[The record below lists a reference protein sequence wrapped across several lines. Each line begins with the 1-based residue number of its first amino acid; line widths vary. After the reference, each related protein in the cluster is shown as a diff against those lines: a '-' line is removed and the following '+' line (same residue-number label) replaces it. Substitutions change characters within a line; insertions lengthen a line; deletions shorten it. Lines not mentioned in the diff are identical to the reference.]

1 MSESS
6 FFKQNVDKVVADDEF
21 RGKMNARYDFFKKVV
36 MNSASHY
43 SDFELEKS
51 RAFNIRNKAFR
62 NYDKLLVDF
71 ETNCLNNGVTVK
83 WARDA
88 EEAKQMVYDI
98 INSEKAKNVIKT
110 KNSVAEEIGLLSFL
124 KMKKVSVSETDSG
137 DFICYCDDERPSDS
151 QHPAAHLTLHEISE
165 RFTDKFS
172 VKPNLK
178 PNQLMTIVRKVL
190 KNSYLNADIAITG
203 ANFFVSDTG
212 GIVISEDE
220 GDVLKSMASAGKHVV
235 LTGIDRLVATLD
247 DMSTLLPLS
256 SIYEVSGNRVSAN
269 YIFANKPDYVVLVD
283 NGRSDVIGKE
293 YQRQIMTCLDCGGC
307 NSICPIF
314 NTIGGHVYEMP
325 VPGPVGTVIK
335 PIIEGAEFA
344 SHFTTLCTSCHQC
357 EDYCPVNIKL
367 SDLILHNRMDII
379 GENKSLMEEKNLYLF
394 MNKRVEN
401 RKNMDRQNMLINME
415 YKQLMKKSWSSK
427 RAIPEF
433 ARKTF
438 SQLWKEANGI
448 TE

>member
-6 FFKQNVDKVVADDEF
+6 FFKQNVENVVADMEF
-21 RGKMNARYDFFKKVV
+21 RGKMSARYDFFKKVV

-62 NYDKLLVDF
+62 NYDRLLVDF

-98 INSEKAKNVIKT
+98 IVEEKAKNIIKT
-110 KNSVAEEIGLLSFL
+110 KNAVAEEIGLLSFL
-124 KMKKVSVSETDSG
+124 KMKKMNVSETNSG
-137 DFICYCDDERPSDS
+137 DFVCNCDDERPSDS
-151 QHPAAHLTLHEISE
+151 QHPSAHLTFDEISE
-165 RFTDKFS
+165 RFTEKFS
-172 VKPNLK
+172 VKSNLK

-203 ANFFVSDTG
+203 ANFLISDTG
-212 GIVISEDE
+212 GIVINEDE
-220 GDVLKSMASAGKHVV
+220 GDVLKSMASAAKHIV
-235 LTGIDRLVATLD
+235 LTGIDKLVATLD
-247 DMSTLLPLS
+247 DMSTILPLS
-256 SIYEVSGNRVSAN
+256 SIYEVSINRVSAN
-269 YIFANKPDYVVLVD
+269 YIFENKPDYIILVD
-283 NGRSDVIGKE
+283 NGRSVVIEKE

-307 NSICPIF
+307 HGICPIF
-314 NTIGGHVYEMP
+314 NTIGGHVYGMS

-335 PIIEGAEFA
+335 PITDGAELA
-344 SHFTTLCTSCHQC
+344 SHFATLCTSCHQC
-357 EDYCPVNIKL
+357 DDYCPVNIKL
-367 SDLILHNRMDII
+367 SDLILHNRIDIVR
-379 GENKSLMEEKNLYLF
+379 ENKSLIDERNLFLF
-394 MNKRVEN
+394 MKKKVEN
-401 RKNMDRQNMLINME
+401 RRNMDRQNMFINVE
-415 YKQLMKKSWSSK
+415 YKQLMKRSWGSK
-427 RAIPEF
+427 RVVPEF
-433 ARKTF
+433 AQKTF

>member
-21 RGKMNARYDFFKKVV
+21 RGKMNAHYDFFKKVV

-203 ANFFVSDTG
+203 VNFFVSDTG

-220 GDVLKSMASAGKHVV
+220 GNVLKSIASAGKHVV

-256 SIYEVSGNRVSAN
+256 SIYEVSRNRVSAN

-314 NTIGGHVYEMP
+314 NTIGGHVYEMS
-325 VPGPVGTVIK
+325 VSGPVGTVLK
-335 PIIEGAEFA
+335 PIKEDAEFA
-344 SHFTTLCTSCHQC
+344 SHFATLCTSCRQC
-357 EDYCPVNIKL
+357 EKYCPINIKL
-367 SDLILHNRMDII
+367 SDLILHNRMEIVK
-379 GENKSLMEEKNLYLF
+379 ENKSLIDEKNLFIL

-401 RKNMDRQNMLINME
+401 RKNMDRQNMFINVE
-415 YKQLMKKSWSSK
+415 YRQLMKRNWGSK

-433 ARKTF
+433 AQKTF

>member
-6 FFKQNVDKVVADDEF
+6 FFKQNVDKIVADVEF

-62 NYDKLLVDF
+62 NYDKLLVDL

-98 INSEKAKNVIKT
+98 IVEEKAKNIIKT
-110 KNSVAEEIGLLSFL
+110 KNAVAEEIGLLSFL
-124 KMKKVSVSETDSG
+124 KMKKMNVSETNSG
-137 DFICYCDDERPSDS
+137 DFVCNCDDERPSDS
-151 QHPAAHLTLHEISE
+151 QHPSAHLTCDEISE
-165 RFTDKFS
+165 RFTEKFS
-172 VKPNLK
+172 VKSNLK

-203 ANFFVSDTG
+203 ANFLISDTG
-212 GIVISEDE
+212 GIVINEDE
-220 GDVLKSMASAGKHVV
+220 GDVLKSMASAAKHIV
-235 LTGIDRLVATLD
+235 LTGIDKLVATLD
-247 DMSTLLPLS
+247 DISTLLPLS
-256 SIYEVSGNRVSAN
+256 SIYEVSINRVSTN
-269 YIFANKPDYVVLVD
+269 YIFANKPDYIILVD
-283 NGRSDVIGKE
+283 NGRSVVIEKK

-307 NSICPIF
+307 HSICPIF
-314 NTIGGHVYEMP
+314 NTIGGHVYEMSL
-325 VPGPVGTVIK
+325 PGPVGTVIK
-335 PIIEGAEFA
+335 PMIKGAESA
-344 SHFTTLCTSCHQC
+344 SHFATLCTSCHQC
-357 EDYCPVNIKL
+357 DDYCPVNIKI
-367 SDLILHNRMDII
+367 SDLILRNRMDIVK
-379 GENKSLMEEKNLYLF
+379 EDKSLIEEKNLFLF

-401 RKNMDRQNMLINME
+401 RRNMDRQNMFINVE
-415 YKQLMKKSWSSK
+415 YKQLMKRSWGSK
-427 RAIPEF
+427 RVVPEF
-433 ARKTF
+433 AQKTF

>member
-6 FFKQNVDKVVADDEF
+6 FFKQNVDKIVADVEF
-21 RGKMNARYDFFKKVV
+21 RGKMSARYDFFKKVV

-62 NYDKLLVDF
+62 NYDKLLVDL

-98 INSEKAKNVIKT
+98 IVEEKAKNIIKT
-110 KNSVAEEIGLLSFL
+110 KNAVAEEIGLLSFL
-124 KMKKVSVSETDSG
+124 KMKKMNVSETNSG
-137 DFICYCDDERPSDS
+137 DFVCNCDDERPSDS
-151 QHPAAHLTLHEISE
+151 QHPSAHLTCDEISE
-165 RFTDKFS
+165 RFTEKFS
-172 VKPNLK
+172 VKSNLK

-203 ANFFVSDTG
+203 ANFLISDTG
-212 GIVISEDE
+212 GIVINEDE
-220 GDVLKSMASAGKHVV
+220 GDVLKSMASAGKHIV
-235 LTGIDRLVATLD
+235 LTGIDKLVATLD
-247 DMSTLLPLS
+247 DMSTILPLS
-256 SIYEVSGNRVSAN
+256 SIYEVSINRVSAN
-269 YIFANKPDYVVLVD
+269 YTFANKPDYIILVD
-283 NGRSDVIGKE
+283 NGRSVVIEKE

-307 NSICPIF
+307 HGICPIF
-314 NTIGGHVYEMP
+314 NTIGGHVYEMS

-335 PIIEGAEFA
+335 PMIEGAELA
-344 SHFTTLCTSCHQC
+344 SHFATLCTSCHQC
-357 EDYCPVNIKL
+357 DDYCPVNIKL
-367 SDLILHNRMDII
+367 SDLILHNRIDIVR
-379 GENKSLMEEKNLYLF
+379 ENKSLIDERNLFLF
-394 MNKRVEN
+394 MKKKVEN
-401 RKNMDRQNMLINME
+401 RRNMDRQNMFINVE
-415 YKQLMKKSWSSK
+415 YKQLMKRSWGSK
-427 RAIPEF
+427 RVVPEF
-433 ARKTF
+433 AQKTF